1 MFPIPA
7 NAKRIRYLEST
18 GTQYIDTG
26 VILTDQSEVRF
37 RVRAEQTSGR
47 YGLFGS
53 RSGAS
58 SANVSGWINAGLA
71 GLDFNNGSYATYRV
85 QTSVSA
91 GDIITASASAT
102 KRSVSV
108 SGVATTNENV
118 WSGSFA
124 TPSNCLICSIN
135 GSGWTLARVRIFTF
149 QIYEAGVLV
158 RDFVPLRI
166 GTVGYLFDRVSG
178 TLFGNAG
185 TGDFVLGPDTFS
197 QGVVPTR
204 MMVGGV
210 RKREPNTWDYV
221 QTGLIGMWDGIE
233 NAGRGVHDAN
243 AATWKDLVGEHDFAV
258 VLSDSEWEADAFYAK
273 NRNAATSGFM
283 NFSSSMTLQFVIKDN
298 LSPATNTGNSAFV
311 ILGAHDG
318 RYFGLLHRPSNN
330 AYMADR
336 AYYSQ
341 SISAGYKCLS
351 FSNISQTVASMWA
364 DGSILSSSGY
374 NSLDVTNARG
384 NVARIGGTAEAN
396 RAIKLHCI
404 RIYNRVLTDAE
415 IAANYAIDRRRFNLP

>member
-1 MFPIPA
+1 MNFSGVSVITIPQGDVKQIA
-7 NAKRIRYLEST
+7 IGGVTVWTKSNPLPYDAEVEYLEST

-26 VILTDQSEVRF
+26 VILTDRSEVRF

-58 SANVSGWINAGLA
+58 SANVSGWINTGLA

-158 RDFVPLRI
+158 RSFVPVRI
-166 GTVGYLFDRVSG
+166 GQTGYLFDRVSG
-178 TLFGNAG
+178 QLFGNAG
-185 TGDFVLGPDTFS
+185 TGAFTIGPDKN
-197 QGVVPTR
+197 
-204 MMVGGV
+204 GG
-210 RKREPNTWDYV
+210 
-221 QTGLIGMWDGIE
+221 
-233 NAGRGVHDAN
+233 
-243 AATWKDLVGEHDFAV
+243 
-258 VLSDSEWEADAFYAK
+258 
-273 NRNAATSGFM
+273 
-283 NFSSSMTLQFVIKDN
+283 
-298 LSPATNTGNSAFV
+298 
-311 ILGAHDG
+311 
-318 RYFGLLHRPSNN
+318 
-330 AYMADR
+330 
-336 AYYSQ
+336 
-341 SISAGYKCLS
+341 
-351 FSNISQTVASMWA
+351 
-364 DGSILSSSGY
+364 
-374 NSLDVTNARG
+374 
-384 NVARIGGTAEAN
+384 
-396 RAIKLHCI
+396 
-404 RIYNRVLTDAE
+404 
-415 IAANYAIDRRRFNLP
+415 